1 MRKVLPVLVGILLV
15 TVVAFPGCKGNV
27 TETVISTYTVI
38 SSQTITQTSTMTST
52 PPAVTLPVTTETVT
66 TTLPVET
73 VTVTGSRT
81 TITSTSTKT
90 ATTTITASPSIITN
104 IVDGIV
110 VFEYSGKGNSATL
123 PFSIYESPWAFE
135 YMTDWSGDFTAYLSY
150 NNGADYAGIVI
161 APVTAWETYSTYV
174 YNKFGDNM
182 YIYIDDIPADG
193 LWTIRVIQLT

>member
-1 MRKVLPVLVGILLV
+1 MRKILLV
-15 TVVAFPGCKGNV
+15 FASVLSVVVLILSGCKGNV
-27 TETVISTYTVI
+27 TETVVSTQTIISNN
-38 SSQTITQTSTMTST
+38 TITQTSIITST
-52 PPAVTLPVTTETVT
+52 LPAITLPVETDTVT

-73 VTVTGSRT
+73 ITITGART
-81 TITSTSTKT
+81 TITSTNTKT
-90 ATTTITASPSIITN
+90 TTTTVTASPSITTN

-135 YMTDWSGDFTAYLSY
+135 YIADWSGDFTAFLSY
-150 NNGADYAGIVI
+150 DSGAVYAAIVSTT
-161 APVTAWETYSTYV
+161 VTAWETYNTYV

-193 LWTIRVIQLT
+193 LWTIRVIQLK